1 MHIFLTGEI
10 QVGKSTLIRRA
21 LARTPGLKL
30 AGFRTVTVADVPGA
44 VGSVYIVSP
53 EGAEYR
59 DDARIKIR
67 WGEGRGA
74 EDFPEAFEGRGLE
87 LLADAESGDLIL
99 MDEIGKTEAAAPRF
113 CARVRELIDGDVPV
127 LGVVRLEGVTPLQEY
142 IRSSPNVR
150 LTTVTE
156 ENRDALVP
164 VLARAIAEATGV
176 K

>member
-21 LARTPGLKL
+21 LERTSGLRVT
-30 AGFRTVTVADVPGA
+30 GFRTVTVADVPGA

-53 EGAEYR
+53 RGGEYR
-59 DDARIKIR
+59 EDARIKIR

-74 EDFPEAFEGRGLE
+74 EDFPAAFEGRGLE
-87 LLADAESGDLIL
+87 LLADAESGGLIL

-113 CARVRELIDGDVPV
+113 CARVRELIDGERPI
-127 LGVVRLEGVTPLQEY
+127 LGVVRLEGETPLQEY
-142 IRSSPNVR
+142 IRRSPNVR
-150 LTTVTE
+150 LMTVTE

-164 VLARAIAEATGV
+164 VLARELAGRR